1 MPDFCPAS
9 SRSPPRQQ
17 NRRRA
22 EVVVRSRLVRT
33 VRAVVAVARA
43 VVGVAGRDLPV
54 PNDAA
59 VGQRQ
64 RDHGIARRCDRLRVV
79 VARCDVD
86 QPARCIDGRRR
97 PDRGPGRTI
106 KRRAAAVL
114 AELARLVGQVRLPE
128 PRAVAH
134 PQRDDAAAERAARVI
149 GIAGARLLPRR
160 HRHVGDAVVHRGCG
174 RQSRRVVRLDLDL
187 PNERAGRGLDGIE
200 PARQVAEQQDVALA
214 RPRRRAAPC
223 ARGRW
228 PRTSI

>member
-22 EVVVRSRLVRT
+22 EVVVRPRLVRT
-33 VRAVVAVARA
+33 VRAVVAVART
-43 VVGVAGRDLPV
+43 VVGVAGRDLLV

-59 VGQRQ
+59 VGERQ
-64 RDHGIARRCDRLRVV
+64 RDHGIARRCDGLRVV
-79 VARCDVD
+79 VARRDVE

-106 KRRAAAVL
+106 ERRAAAVL

-134 PQRDDAAAERAARVI
+134 PERDDAAAERAARVI

-174 RQSRRVVRLDLDL
+174 RQSRRVVRLDWASSK
-187 PNERAGRGLDGIE
+187 RAR
-200 PARQVAEQQDVALA
+200 RS
-214 RPRRRAAPC
+214 RPRRHRTSPSGRRTAGSGDRPPRPRAAPC
-223 ARGRW
+223 ERGRW